1 MKTELPKIKEKPVTE
16 ALVVDH
22 KDDRY
27 PVQQVATEGEVTK
40 KDVKDAVCEINP
52 ADDSLDWRG

>member
-1 MKTELPKIKEKPVTE
+1 MTTELPRIKEKPKTE

-40 KDVKDAVCEINP
+40 KDVKDAVREINP